1 MSTKKRGFMKNY
13 PLDEILD
20 DIYREKNRLISSF
33 LEKYSLGNG
42 QFQILN
48 VVAWNDGIS
57 QEGIA
62 SLRNKDKSAVAKS
75 VRGLI
80 EKGYIV
86 REKNEIDKRAYCLH
100 CTPKGRHMIPEIQ
113 KIVEKVDTILLK
125 DFSSNEQSDLKNFCY
140 RIQSNIASLVEDE

>member
-1 MSTKKRGFMKNY
+1 MKAY
-13 PLDEILD
+13 PLDEMLD
-20 DIYREKNRLISSF
+20 DIYREKNRLISTF
-33 LEKYSLGNG
+33 LEEYSLGNG

-80 EKGYIV
+80 EKGYVV
-86 REKNEIDKRAYCLH
+86 REKNQTDKRAYCLH
-100 CTPKGRHMIPEIQ
+100 CTPKGRHMIPKIQ
-113 KIVEKVDTILLK
+113 KIVEKVDEILLK
-125 DFSSNEQSDLKNFCY
+125 NFSDIEQNKLKEYCLK
-140 RIQSNIASLVEDE
+140 IQTNIAESLENL